1 MKTMQILMNKP
12 VYLGLSILEIS
23 KTVIHESWYDYVKLK
38 YGGESKIMLHGYKQ
52 LCSLYKEEDIFIDIG
67 IDVKTRYDTSNY
79 ELDRPLPKEK
89 NL

>member
-1 MKTMQILMNKP
+1 
-12 VYLGLSILEIS
+12 
-23 KTVIHESWYDYVKLK
+23 
-38 YGGESKIMLHGYKQ
+38 MLHGYKQ
-52 LCSLYKEEDIFIDIG
+52 LCSLYKKEDIFIDIA